1 MTTMCKVAVIG
12 ISCAIMAVTPSCAKN
27 RDASKTLQD
36 TTEKTDKEKFN
47 DLKLSNP
54 DAGMVSIMDEV
65 AKNKVTVVDVW
76 ASWCGP
82 CMKAIGGLKSLYGEY
97 KDKGLGVVGVSLD
110 NDYRAWTETIR
121 RMELEWINVSDLKG
135 WRSRIVEMY
144 GIDAIPYVFVIAQDG
159 TIIRKGY
166 IPEEELRQ
174 IVSESL

>member
-1 MTTMCKVAVIG
+1 
-12 ISCAIMAVTPSCAKN
+12 
-27 RDASKTLQD
+27 
-36 TTEKTDKEKFN
+36 
-47 DLKLSNP
+47 
-54 DAGMVSIMDEV
+54 
-65 AKNKVTVVDVW
+65 
-76 ASWCGP
+76 
-82 CMKAIGGLKSLYGEY
+82 MKAIGGLKSLYGEY
-97 KDKGLGVVGVSLD
+97 KDKGLGVVGGSLD

-121 RMELEWINVSDLKG
+121 RMELEWTNVSDLKG

>member
-27 RDASKTLQD
+27 RDASKTLQE

-76 ASWCGP
+76 AS
-82 CMKAIGGLKSLYGEY
+82 
-97 KDKGLGVVGVSLD
+97 
-110 NDYRAWTETIR
+110 
-121 RMELEWINVSDLKG
+121 
-135 WRSRIVEMY
+135 
-144 GIDAIPYVFVIAQDG
+144 
-159 TIIRKGY
+159 
-166 IPEEELRQ
+166 
-174 IVSESL
+174 